1 MKLLKK
7 IELWWKFN
15 GRYMHN
21 EFASGVKNLWRW
33 FPTIWRDRD
42 WDGDFIFEILR
53 VKLEH
58 QAKYIGDRDIHTR
71 AKTDAEKMR
80 LVAKLIKLHQEDFY
94 GTEYIDYH
102 KTNFHFVP
110 TDETGKWY
118 TMEDEMVS
126 EKFEEYFD
134 KCPRQYKRVLSG
146 EVNRFKRDIEYTSD
160 KKLIA
165 MEIAHENHERCR
177 KLIFKIM
184 EREIEGWWD

>member
-21 EFASGVKNLWRW
+21 EFASG
-33 FPTIWRDRD
+33 
-42 WDGDFIFEILR
+42 
-53 VKLEH
+53 
-58 QAKYIGDRDIHTR
+58 Y
-71 AKTDAEKMR
+71 
-80 LVAKLIKLHQEDFY
+80 
-94 GTEYIDYH
+94 
-102 KTNFHFVP
+102 
-110 TDETGKWY
+110 
-118 TMEDEMVS
+118 
-126 EKFEEYFD
+126 
-134 KCPRQYKRVLSG
+134 PRQYKRVLSG
-146 EVNRFKRDIEYTSD
+146 EVNRFKRDIEDTSD